1 MKPQTTSPRPPMHP
15 TPPMPWLN
23 CDLGEGEP
31 RALTRSLIA
40 HVDLAN
46 IACGGHAGD
55 RESMTFC
62 LERARAE
69 AVRAGA
75 HPGIPR
81 PGSFGRGTPDDLTAD
96 ALQALLDEQVGRLLD
111 AAAAVSVPVLHLK
124 LHGTL
129 YHQVDADPGLGRAYV
144 DHVRRRWPGLAI
156 VARTGGGVVEQAR
169 EWGHPVL
176 REGFLDRGYR
186 ADGTLVPRGNVGD
199 LLHDPRLVLDRLQSL
214 QTRGGW
220 PAVDGAWVAL
230 EADTLCVHGDSPGAL
245 RILESLRRVFPRPPA
260 ARQS

>member
-1 MKPQTTSPRPPMHP
+1 MPPTSSI
-15 TPPMPWLN
+15 PWLN
-23 CDLGEGEP
+23 ADLGEGEP
-31 RALTRSLIA
+31 RALTPSLIA

-62 LERARAE
+62 LERARAT
-69 AVRAGA
+69 AVQAGA
-75 HPGIPR
+75 HPGIAR
-81 PGSFGRGTPDDLTAD
+81 PGSFGRGAPDALTAD
-96 ALQALLDEQVGRLLD
+96 ALKALLDEQVGRLLD

-144 DHVRRRWPGLAI
+144 DHVRRCWPSLAI
-156 VARTGGGVVEQAR
+156 IARTGGGVVEQAR
-169 EWGHPVL
+169 ERGHPVL

-186 ADGTLVPRGNVGD
+186 ADGTLVPRGSAGD
-199 LLHDPRLVLDRLQSL
+199 LLHDPRLVLERLRSL

-220 PAVDGAWVAL
+220 PAIDGAWIGLDV
-230 EADTLCVHGDSPGAL
+230 DTLCVHGDSPGAL
-245 RILESLRRVFPRPPA
+245 RILESLRRAFPRLPA